1 MSLETSTVQQAVET
15 TSKANYSCPDATL
28 LLRAGAPNE
37 DWLETR
43 TQGLGGSD
51 VSAIAGLNKWSSP
64 YSVWL
69 QKTGQDKRARKYSQA
84 MRMGHLME
92 PILKQMFTEDTG
104 LKVRKAGLMRSK
116 AHPFMQVTVDGLT
129 EDGGIFESKTSTGW
143 LSHEWEDDQV
153 PDHAE
158 LQVQHGMAV
167 TGRSHAW
174 VVGLLDGRDWFIRR
188 IERNDAM
195 IKTIIEMEQHFWM
208 NYVLTGQAPPVSAN
222 ALDALKDQ
230 HNLATP
236 EAFKYAELE
245 VLQELKDAYDK
256 AKAEEKAAKKAADDS
271 SAEIRLIVGDDMGVK
286 VAETDQIFAKLNND
300 GPFSESKFKAEHPD
314 LWEQLQV
321 ETTTLDMDTL
331 KAEHTEIYT
340 KFRARVLRFPKPKAP
355 KKAGK

>member
-1 MSLETSTVQQAVET
+1 MSLETSIASQVASTPV
-15 TSKANYSCPDATL
+15 KANFSCPDATL
-28 LLRAGAPNE
+28 ILRAGADDQ
-37 DWLETR
+37 DWLEAR

-69 QKTGQDKRARKYSQA
+69 QKTGQDKRARTYSQA

-104 LKVRKAGLMRSK
+104 IKVRKSGLMRSK
-116 AHPFMQVTVDGLT
+116 AYPFMQVTVDGLT

-188 IERNDAM
+188 IERNETI

-208 NYVLTGQAPPVSAN
+208 NYVLTGQAPPVAAS

-230 HNLATP
+230 HPNAKP
-236 EAFKYAELE
+236 EKYEFAQLDDLE
-245 VLQELKDAYDK
+245 GLKQAYDEGK
-256 AKAEEKAAKKAADDS
+256 AQEKAGKAAADD
-271 SAEIRLIVGDDMGVK
+271 AAATLRLIVGDNSGVM
-286 VAETDQIFAKLNND
+286 VEGTDRVFAKLHND
-300 GPFSESKFKAEHPD
+300 GTFSEKKFKEEHPE
-314 LWEQLQV
+314 LWAELQV
-321 ETTTLDMDTL
+321 ETTKLDMDKL
-331 KAEHTEIYT
+331 KSEHEELYT
-340 KFRARVLRFPKPKAP
+340 QYRPRVLRFPKPKAP